1 MNALLASLAMCVLL
15 SGPTHAGSDK
25 HTALATAPAQR
36 TVQFSSSEV
45 DRLRSVISRNL
56 EHRIPGIKAN
66 TMQLLIDLRVGHPEV
81 DLDFAVIPVMRILK
95 QDTTEEMRM
104 LAAVALYHLNTRTG
118 RFAVERRA
126 EFDESERVA
135 RHCARIAR
143 FWDHNRM
150 EFAPAP
156 QGREFLATDA
166 GNPRPE

>member
-15 SGPTHAGSDK
+15 SGPTHAGSDGK
-25 HTALATAPAQR
+25 TRMTTAPVQR
-36 TVQFSSSEV
+36 TIQFSAS
-45 DRLRSVISRNL
+45 DITRLRTVISHNL
-56 EHRIPGIKAN
+56 DHRIPGIKAN
-66 TMQLLIDLRVGHPEV
+66 TMQLLIDLRVGHPEL

-126 EFDESERVA
+126 EFDESARVA

-156 QGREFLATDA
+156 QDREFLASDA
-166 GNPRPE
+166 GNPRAE